1 MLIAPQP
8 KAGVMPLSMK
18 KLAIIIILVV
28 GCASAFAQSE
38 RVGAFRFQTKKA
50 GHSARV
56 IFHIK
61 AFDPKKNVSYDP
73 KIGNTV
79 NGQKAYGAELT
90 PEAEIASVK
99 LFFDGR
105 QIKIPAQLYSDCY
118 DPNLRDNP
126 LTIRFGRD
134 LQTVL
139 VSMGGSD
146 GAGGYRVTWVF
157 RTNGRHTRF
166 FD

>member
-1 MLIAPQP
+1 
-8 KAGVMPLSMK
+8 MPLPMK
-18 KLAIIIILVV
+18 KLAIVIILLV
-28 GCASAFAQSE
+28 GFANAFAQSK
-38 RVGAFRFQTKKA
+38 RVGTFRFETKKT
-50 GHSARV
+50 GHSAKV
-56 IFHIK
+56 IFRIE
-61 AFDPKKNVSYDP
+61 AFDPTKKVSYDP

-79 NGQKAYGAELT
+79 NGQKVYGAEST

-105 QIKIPAQLYSDCY
+105 QIKIPGRLYSDCY

-134 LQTVL
+134 FQTVR

-166 FD
+166 FTD